1 MINNKDSGNNNT
13 LQNVFIGLFSVAVLV
28 GIICFWVFAYFKW
41 FKGKNYLKINML
53 IIEYINMDIEK
64 LEIKSPDNYNWDDVI
79 YINDFIENSLEII
92 KRESKIGVNIYYIKY
107 GTLRP
112 FYFTINHL
120 IGDIEEIEG
129 SSDKY
134 LVVLT
139 SLRNKNINILLD
151 NIWESIEDRINP
163 NIKIKDYDK
172 FRFNSDMDLPLN
184 TIIDFRSLVK
194 NISCIIEKDNE
205 YYPEIHLDEYLY
217 VKGNTWHVNPLLPER
232 IKFPNGGIVF
242 K

>member
-1 MINNKDSGNNNT
+1 
-13 LQNVFIGLFSVAVLV
+13 
-28 GIICFWVFAYFKW
+28 
-41 FKGKNYLKINML
+41 
-53 IIEYINMDIEK
+53 MDIEK
-64 LEIKSPDNYNWDDVI
+64 LKIKSPDNYNWDDVI
-79 YINDFIENSLEII
+79 CINDF
-92 KRESKIGVNIYYIKY
+92 GVNIYYIKY

-112 FYFTINHL
+112 FYFVINHL

-151 NIWESIEDRINP
+151 NIWKSIEDRINP

-205 YYPEIHLDEYLY
+205 YYPEIYLDEYLY
-217 VKGNTWHVNPLLPER
+217 VKDNTWHVNPLLPER